1 VSGTFYTA
9 GKIVKQSLPL
19 LMLLVLLEIIAGQ
32 FLNTNEK
39 ILGMSAV
46 LMLIPVVNGVGGN
59 IGSILGARIT
69 SGLHVGYIEP
79 RWNDRN
85 LRKNLLLSLALGG
98 SVFFIM
104 GIILYVI
111 TPILQ
116 IETGISI
123 WRILIIFL
131 GSGLI
136 LIIVLCFICIVSAI
150 YTYRKGLDPD
160 NIVTPIV
167 TTVGDFIGITS
178 IMVMTILIGI

>member
-1 VSGTFYTA
+1 MSGTFYTA

-32 FLNTNEK
+32 FLNTSEK
-39 ILGMSAV
+39 ILGMSGV

-59 IGSILGARIT
+59 IGSVLGARIT

-79 RWNDRN
+79 KLKDGN
-85 LRKNLLLSLALGG
+85 LRKNLFLSLALGG

-104 GIILYVI
+104 GIIIFVMTKI
-111 TPILQ
+111 FNV
-116 IETGISI
+116 ETNISI
-123 WRILIIFL
+123 WRLLIIFL
-131 GSGLI
+131 SSGTI
-136 LIIVLCFICIVSAI
+136 LIIVLCFICISSAL

-167 TTVGDFIGITS
+167 TTVGDFIGIAS
-178 IMVMTILIGI
+178 IMVMTVLIGL